1 MSPGVRSKP
10 SILVMGE
17 ALVDVVTRGDDVD
30 EHVGGSPANVAFG
43 LGRLGHDV
51 ALATWIGA
59 DRRGKRIARACR
71 RADVELV
78 PGSDKAPR
86 TSVANAEIDAEGH
99 ATYNFDLTW
108 VLPTLPHISEV
119 DHVHTGSIA
128 ATLEPGGTQVVGAL
142 KATHGEATI
151 SYDPNAR
158 PTLMGDPQDA
168 RNRVEEIVVL
178 SDVVKV
184 SDQDVEWF
192 YPDRAID
199 DVVQDWLA
207 MGPSLVVVTRGGEG
221 ATFAVRGADPV
232 LARECRR
239 TDGGHGGGRRLVHG
253 GPALGPAGCR
263 SSGRRRCPC
272 QARAGRTR
280 RCAPGCAAG
289 HRNVRRDRQPRRRL
303 RPYPQRTRNR
313 PLIREHSGCSPESG
327 LIPQRLPFFAG
338 LCGFHNVVR
347 FANVLVG
354 EDARRLRVE
363 SSVGDLRR
371 DVVPRHVGPVAFT
384 LDGVTYEIDLSTKEC
399 QHTPRGV
406 RALDR
411 SRTARRG
418 TAPKLDVSASR
429 TATEPR

>member
-1 MSPGVRSKP
+1 MSAGVRSNP
-10 SILVMGE
+10 SVLVMGE

-128 ATLEPGGTQVVGAL
+128 AILEPGGTQVVGAL

-158 PTLMGDPQDA
+158 PTLMGDPHVA

-207 MGPSLVVVTRGGEG
+207 LGPSLVVVTRGSEG

-232 LARECRR
+232 QAATRW
-239 TDGGHGGGRRLVHG
+239 
-253 GPALGPAGCR
+253 GPETRSWRACSRACWMRAFWAAKVPVS
-263 SSGRRRCPC
+263 SSGRPHPAMCS
-272 QARAGRTR
+272 
-280 RCAPGCAAG
+280 
-289 HRNVRRDRQPRRRL
+289 RL
-303 RPYPQRTRNR
+303 CSGQSQRP
-313 PLIREHSGCSPESG
+313 
-327 LIPQRLPFFAG
+327 A
-338 LCGFHNVVR
+338 
-347 FANVLVG
+347 
-354 EDARRLRVE
+354 
-363 SSVGDLRR
+363 
-371 DVVPRHVGPVAFT
+371 
-384 LDGVTYEIDLSTKEC
+384 
-399 QHTPRGV
+399 
-406 RALDR
+406 
-411 SRTARRG
+411 
-418 TAPKLDVSASR
+418 
-429 TATEPR
+429 

>member
-1 MSPGVRSKP
+1 MQVSTLKALEGDPNWVASVGELIDYDRTEHVPTRTGAAPGRVRHRADGSMSPGVRSKP

-86 TSVANAEIDAEGH
+86 TSVANAELDAEGH

-142 KATHGEATI
+142 KATHGGATI

-192 YPDRAID
+192 YPDRAIE

-207 MGPSLVVVTRGGEG
+207 LGPSLVVVTRGGEG

-232 LARECRR
+232 LARSADVQMVD
-239 TDGGHGGGRRLVHG
+239 TVGAGDSFMAGLISGLLDAGLLGGEGARVKLGQAAPGDVL
-253 GPALGPAGCR
+253 PAVQRAIAT
-263 SSGRRRCPC
+263 SGVTVS
-272 QARAGRTR
+272 RAGAYAPTR
-280 RCAPGCAAG
+280 KE
-289 HRNVRRDRQPRRRL
+289 L
-303 RPYPQRTRNR
+303 ET
-313 PLIREHSGCSPESG
+313 
-327 LIPQRLPFFAG
+327 
-338 LCGFHNVVR
+338 
-347 FANVLVG
+347 VL
-354 EDARRLRVE
+354 
-363 SSVGDLRR
+363 
-371 DVVPRHVGPVAFT
+371 
-384 LDGVTYEIDLSTKEC
+384 
-399 QHTPRGV
+399 
-406 RALDR
+406 
-411 SRTARRG
+411 
-418 TAPKLDVSASR
+418 
-429 TATEPR
+429 

>member
-192 YPDRAID
+192 YPDRAIE

-232 LARECRR
+232 LARSADVQMVD
-239 TDGGHGGGRRLVHG
+239 TVGAGDSFMAGLLSGLLDAGLLGGEGARVKLGQATHADVL
-253 GPALGPAGCR
+253 PAVQRAIAT
-263 SSGRRRCPC
+263 SGVTVS
-272 QARAGRTR
+272 RAGAYAPTR
-280 RCAPGCAAG
+280 KE
-289 HRNVRRDRQPRRRL
+289 L
-303 RPYPQRTRNR
+303 ET
-313 PLIREHSGCSPESG
+313 
-327 LIPQRLPFFAG
+327 
-338 LCGFHNVVR
+338 
-347 FANVLVG
+347 VL
-354 EDARRLRVE
+354 
-363 SSVGDLRR
+363 
-371 DVVPRHVGPVAFT
+371 
-384 LDGVTYEIDLSTKEC
+384 
-399 QHTPRGV
+399 
-406 RALDR
+406 
-411 SRTARRG
+411 
-418 TAPKLDVSASR
+418 
-429 TATEPR
+429 

>member
-1 MSPGVRSKP
+1 MAPTGRDKP

-71 RADVELV
+71 RADVKLV

-86 TSVANAEIDAEGH
+86 TSVANAELDAEGH

-207 MGPSLVVVTRGGEG
+207 LGPSLVVVTRGGEG

-232 LARECRR
+232 LAASAEVQMVD
-239 TDGGHGGGRRLVHG
+239 TVGAGDSFMAGLLSGLLDAGLLGGEGARVKLGQATPGDVL
-253 GPALGPAGCR
+253 PAVQRALAT
-263 SSGRRRCPC
+263 SGVTVS
-272 QARAGRTR
+272 RAGAYAPTR
-280 RCAPGCAAG
+280 KE
-289 HRNVRRDRQPRRRL
+289 L
-303 RPYPQRTRNR
+303 ET
-313 PLIREHSGCSPESG
+313 
-327 LIPQRLPFFAG
+327 
-338 LCGFHNVVR
+338 
-347 FANVLVG
+347 VL
-354 EDARRLRVE
+354 
-363 SSVGDLRR
+363 
-371 DVVPRHVGPVAFT
+371 
-384 LDGVTYEIDLSTKEC
+384 
-399 QHTPRGV
+399 
-406 RALDR
+406 
-411 SRTARRG
+411 
-418 TAPKLDVSASR
+418 
-429 TATEPR
+429 

>member
-1 MSPGVRSKP
+1 MSAGVRSNP

-207 MGPSLVVVTRGGEG
+207 MGPSLVVS
-221 ATFAVRGADPV
+221 
-232 LARECRR
+232 
-239 TDGGHGGGRRLVHG
+239 
-253 GPALGPAGCR
+253 PAGARARRSLCAVPTR
-263 SSGRRRCPC
+263 SWPPVPTYEWSTRWGPETRSWRACSRACWMRAFWAAKVPVSSSGRPHPAMCS
-272 QARAGRTR
+272 
-280 RCAPGCAAG
+280 
-289 HRNVRRDRQPRRRL
+289 RL
-303 RPYPQRTRNR
+303 CSGQSQRP
-313 PLIREHSGCSPESG
+313 
-327 LIPQRLPFFAG
+327 A
-338 LCGFHNVVR
+338 
-347 FANVLVG
+347 
-354 EDARRLRVE
+354 
-363 SSVGDLRR
+363 
-371 DVVPRHVGPVAFT
+371 
-384 LDGVTYEIDLSTKEC
+384 
-399 QHTPRGV
+399 
-406 RALDR
+406 
-411 SRTARRG
+411 
-418 TAPKLDVSASR
+418 
-429 TATEPR
+429 